1 MNYKKT
7 FRLVASSALLLAGL
21 SAFGQASAQEKFTIK
36 MGWVTSDSP
45 DDPYAI
51 GAHAFKEMVES
62 KSSGRIE
69 VTLFPN
75 RQLGDEL
82 RLLEGVRF
90 GTVDGGVIINSVV
103 AQLEPSYQ
111 VHELPFVYATSA
123 DARRVLDGPIGEKM
137 AAKLAAKGVILVG
150 SIEGGYRVML
160 NNKRPLKTPTDMH
173 DIKFRVMQNPLFVD
187 MFTRFGGNPI
197 PLPIGE
203 TFIAVQQGTVG
214 GIDIATPF
222 IEPNKWNEVFR
233 YVSNTNHTYS
243 AAHLVVSKRILE
255 RMPKDLQAVVM
266 DSGRAAAQK
275 QREVY
280 AGLIEK
286 TNDVL
291 KSKGMQINEVT
302 DVAAWRDTVKP
313 IYDKFRDVV
322 GKEILD
328 EVLTNAKSSP

>member
-1 MNYKKT
+1 MKKT
-7 FRLVASSALLLAGL
+7 FQGLVPAICLLLSVTIGGA
-21 SAFGQASAQEKFTIK
+21 AKAQEKFALK
-36 MGWVTSDSP
+36 FGWVTSDSA

-51 GAHAFKEMVES
+51 GAHAFKEIVEA
-62 KSSGRIE
+62 KSGGRIE

-123 DARRVLDGPIGEKM
+123 DARRVLDGPVGAKM
-137 AAKLAAKGVILVG
+137 ATKLADKGVMLIG

-160 NNKRPLKTPTDMH
+160 NNKRPLKTPADMH

-243 AAHLVVSKRILE
+243 AAHLVVSKRLFD
-255 RMPKDLQAVVM
+255 RMPKDLQAILLE
-266 DSGRAAAQK
+266 SGRAAAQR
-275 QREVY
+275 QRELY
-280 AGLIEK
+280 ASLIEK
-286 TNDVL
+286 TNDIL
-291 KSKGMQINEVT
+291 KAKGMQINEVS

-322 GKEILD
+322 GKEILE
-328 EVLTNAKSSP
+328 EVLAGSK